1 MLTTVIYQTLENREN
16 EEEVVNHGPYFC
28 SEFNPDNTLKKGVK
42 EPWLGEGYYFWDS
55 RIEDAEWWGETVYK
69 GAGYYI
75 CRTTYDQH
83 SHLLFDLVGIT
94 LHFDEFVKC
103 AELIK
108 EKRRLRTIKF
118 PVVLSYLKKLKS
130 FTYKAIRVMPYPKF
144 NRDSDIVFPK
154 ETIGLG
160 RLEKIQVCFFDKEL
174 LSAPYELVAKSPSV
188 NDQTI

>member
-1 MLTTVIYQTLENREN
+1 M
-16 EEEVVNHGPYFC
+16 
-28 SEFNPDNTLKKGVK
+28 
-42 EPWLGEGYYFWDS
+42 
-55 RIEDAEWWGETVYK
+55 
-69 GAGYYI
+69 
-75 CRTTYDQH
+75 
-83 SHLLFDLVGIT
+83 LFDLVGIT